1 MNASAN
7 NAQEL
12 PIVDG
17 ATRLYG
23 IIGDPIAQVKS
34 PEILTARIRATGRNA
49 LLLPM
54 HVKPDLFDET
64 VRGLKALANMDGI
77 VITVP
82 YKSRIVPF
90 VDRLTPTGERVGAI
104 NAMRREPDGNW
115 AGDMFDGKGMLIALR
130 EQGADPKGL
139 RVMLLGAGGAGSAIA
154 DAVADAGA
162 AALTIFDVDKAKAS
176 GLANRIVKWHPGCK
190 AGAGE
195 PTIDGIDIL
204 INATPIGMAEG
215 DPVPMKLG
223 KLDSKF
229 VVADVI
235 VKPGPTPFLQQAQAS
250 GCRIVG
256 GRAMIGG
263 QVSELLRFFG
273 IER

>member
-1 MNASAN
+1 MNTP
-7 NAQEL
+7 AQDL

-34 PEILTARIRATGRNA
+34 PEILTARIRAAGHNA

-64 VRGLKALANMDGI
+64 VHGLKALANLDGI

-82 YKSRIVPF
+82 YKPRIVPF
-90 VDRLTPTGERVGAI
+90 VDRLLPTGERVGAI
-104 NAMRREPDGNW
+104 NAMRREPDGSW
-115 AGDMFDGKGMLIALR
+115 SGDMFDGKGMLLALR

-162 AALTIFDVDKAKAS
+162 SGLTIFDVDKTKAGDLAK
-176 GLANRIVKWHPGCK
+176 RIAKWHPGCATK
-190 AGAGE
+190 AGE
-195 PTIDGIDIL
+195 PTVDGVDIL
-204 INATPIGMAEG
+204 INATPIGMGEG

-235 VKPGPTPFLQQAQAS
+235 VKPGPTLFLLQAQAS

-273 IER
+273 IES

>member
-7 NAQEL
+7 NAGDL

-34 PEILTARIRATGRNA
+34 PEILTARIRAARRNA

-54 HVKPDLFDET
+54 HVKPDLFDVT
-64 VRGLKALANMDGI
+64 VRGLKALANLDGI

-82 YKSRIVPF
+82 YKPTIVPY
-90 VDRLTPTGERVGAI
+90 VDRLLPTGERVGAI
-104 NAMRREPDGNW
+104 NAMRREPDGEW
-115 AGDMFDGKGMLIALR
+115 VGDMFDGKGMLRALQ

-162 AALTIFDVDKAKAS
+162 SSLTIFDVDKAKADA
-176 GLANRIVKWHPGCK
+176 LAKRVAKFHPGCK

-195 PTIDGIDIL
+195 PTAEGVDIL

-223 KLDSKF
+223 KLDPKF

-235 VKPGPTPFLQQAQAS
+235 VKPGPTPFLLQAQAS

>member
-1 MNASAN
+1 MNASSN
-7 NAQEL
+7 SEQDL

-34 PEILTARIRATGRNA
+34 PEILTARIRAARRNA

-64 VRGLKALANMDGI
+64 VRGLKALANLDGI

-82 YKSRIVPF
+82 YKPRIVPF
-90 VDRLTPTGERVGAI
+90 VDRLMPTGARVGAI
-104 NAMRREPDGNW
+104 NAMRREPNGEW
-115 AGDMFDGKGMLIALR
+115 VGDMFDGKGMLRALQD
-130 EQGADPKGL
+130 QGADPKGL

-162 AALTIFDVDKAKAS
+162 VGLTIFDVDKAKAS
-176 GLANRIVKWHPGCK
+176 GLAQRIAKSHPGC
-190 AGAGE
+190 AARFGE
-195 PTIDGIDIL
+195 PAVDGMDIL
-204 INATPIGMAEG
+204 INATPTGMAEG

-223 KLDSKF
+223 KLNSKF

-235 VKPGPTPFLQQAQAS
+235 VKPGPTPFLLQAQAC

-256 GRAMIGG
+256 GHAMIGG
-263 QVSELLRFFG
+263 QVSELMRFFG

>member
-1 MNASAN
+1 MSASATN
-7 NAQEL
+7 EDM

-34 PEILTARIRATGRNA
+34 PEILTARIRAAKRNA

-54 HVKPDLFDET
+54 HVKPELFDET
-64 VRGLKALANMDGI
+64 VRGLKALANLDGI

-82 YKSRIVPF
+82 YKPRIVPF
-90 VDRLTPTGERVGAI
+90 VDKLLPTGERVGAI
-104 NAMRREPDGNW
+104 NAMRREPDGTW
-115 AGDMFDGKGMLIALR
+115 VGDMFDGKGMLRGLQ

-162 AALTIFDVDKAKAS
+162 ASLTIFDVDKNRAEQLAK
-176 GLANRIVKWHPGCK
+176 RISKWHPGCK
-190 AGAGE
+190 AGAGVASA
-195 PTIDGIDIL
+195 DNMDIV

-215 DPVPMKLG
+215 DPLPMTFG
-223 KLDSKF
+223 KLDAKF
-229 VVADVI
+229 VAADVV
-235 VKPGPTPFLQQAQAS
+235 VKPGPTPFLRQAEAQ

>member
-1 MNASAN
+1 MNASA
-7 NAQEL
+7 QDL

-34 PEILTARIRATGRNA
+34 PEILTARIRAARRNA

-54 HVKPDLFDET
+54 HVKPELFDET
-64 VRGLKALANMDGI
+64 VRGLKALANLDGI

-82 YKSRIVPF
+82 YKARIVPF
-90 VDRLTPTGERVGAI
+90 VDKLMPTGERVGAI
-104 NAMRREPDGNW
+104 NAMRREPNGTW
-115 AGDMFDGKGMLIALR
+115 VGDMFDGKGMLLGLR

-162 AALTIFDVDKAKAS
+162 ASLTIFDMDTAKA
-176 GLANRIVKWHPGCK
+176 GELAKRIATFHPGCK
-190 AGAGE
+190 AAVGE
-195 PTIDGIDIL
+195 PMVDGIDIL
-204 INATPIGMAEG
+204 INATPIGMAES
-215 DPVPMKLG
+215 DPLPMKLG
-223 KLDSKF
+223 KLDPKF
-229 VVADVI
+229 VAADVI
-235 VKPGPTPFLQQAQAS
+235 VKPGPTPFLKQAEAC

>member
-1 MNASAN
+1 MSESPNKT
-7 NAQEL
+7 EM

-34 PEILTARIRATGRNA
+34 PEILTARIRAARRNA

-54 HVKPDLFDET
+54 HVKPDLFDES
-64 VRGLKALANMDGI
+64 VRGLKALANLDGI

-82 YKSRIVPF
+82 YKPRIVPF
-90 VDRLTPTGERVGAI
+90 VDRLMPTGERVGAI
-104 NAMRREPDGNW
+104 NAMRREPNGEW
-115 AGDMFDGKGMLIALR
+115 VGDMFDGKGMLRALHG
-130 EQGADPKGL
+130 QGADPKGL
-139 RVMLLGAGGAGSAIA
+139 CVMLLGAGGAGSAIA

-162 AALTIFDVDKAKAS
+162 VSLTVFDMDKVKGSNLAK
-176 GLANRIVKWHPGCK
+176 RIAEFHPGC
-190 AGAGE
+190 ATAFGE
-195 PTIDGIDIL
+195 PTVEGMDIL
-204 INATPIGMAEG
+204 INATPMGMAEG
-215 DPVPMKLG
+215 DPLPMKLG

-235 VKPGPTPFLQQAQAS
+235 VKPGPTPFLLQAQTH

-256 GRAMIGG
+256 GHAMIAG
-263 QVSELLRFFG
+263 QVSELMRFFG

>member
-1 MNASAN
+1 MNASADS
-7 NAQEL
+7 AKDL

-23 IIGDPIAQVKS
+23 IIGDPIEQVKS
-34 PEILTARIRATGRNA
+34 PEILTARIRAARRNA

-54 HVKPDLFDET
+54 HVKPELFDET
-64 VRGLKALANMDGI
+64 VRGLKALANLDGI

-82 YKSRIVPF
+82 YKARVVPF
-90 VDRLTPTGERVGAI
+90 VDKLMPTGERVGAI
-104 NAMRREPDGNW
+104 NAMRRERDGTW
-115 AGDMFDGKGMLIALR
+115 VGDMFDGKGMLRGLR
-130 EQGADPKGL
+130 EQGADPKGQ

-162 AALTIFDVDKAKAS
+162 ASLAIFDVDKAKA
-176 GLANRIVKWHPGCK
+176 GELARRIAKFHPGCE
-190 AGAGE
+190 ATAGE
-195 PTIDGIDIL
+195 PAIEGIDIL
-204 INATPIGMAEG
+204 INATPIGMAEN
-215 DPVPMKLG
+215 DPLPMKFG
-223 KLDSKF
+223 KLDPKF

-235 VKPGPTPFLQQAQAS
+235 VKPGPTPFLKQAEAC

-263 QVSELLRFFG
+263 QVSELLQFFG

>member
-1 MNASAN
+1 MNASADS
-7 NAQEL
+7 AQDL

-34 PEILTARIRATGRNA
+34 PEILTARIRAAQRNA

-54 HVKPDLFDET
+54 HVKPELFDET
-64 VRGLKALANMDGI
+64 VRGLKALANLDGI

-82 YKSRIVPF
+82 YKPRIVPF
-90 VDRLTPTGERVGAI
+90 VDRLMPTGERVGAI
-104 NAMRREPDGNW
+104 NAMRREPDGTW
-115 AGDMFDGKGMLIALR
+115 VGDMFDGKGMLRGLR

-162 AALTIFDVDKAKAS
+162 ASLAIFDVDKAKAGELAKRIAKFHS
-176 GLANRIVKWHPGCK
+176 GCQAT
-190 AGAGE
+190 AGE
-195 PTIDGIDIL
+195 PTVEGIDIL
-204 INATPIGMAEG
+204 INATPIGMAEN
-215 DPVPMKLG
+215 DPLPMKLG
-223 KLDSKF
+223 TLDPKF

-235 VKPGPTPFLQQAQAS
+235 VKSGPTPFLKQAEAC

-263 QVSELLRFFG
+263 QVSELLQFFG

>member
-1 MNASAN
+1 MNASADN
-7 NAQEL
+7 TDDL

-34 PEILTARIRATGRNA
+34 PEILTARIRAARRNA

-54 HVKPDLFDET
+54 HVKPELFDET
-64 VRGLKALANMDGI
+64 VHGLKALANLDGI

-82 YKSRIVPF
+82 YKPRIVPF
-90 VDRLTPTGERVGAI
+90 VDQLMPTGERVGAI
-104 NAMRREPDGNW
+104 NAMRREPDGTW
-115 AGDMFDGKGMLIALR
+115 VGDMFDGKGMLRGLR
-130 EQGADPKGL
+130 KQGADPKGL

-162 AALTIFDVDKAKAS
+162 ASLAIFDVDKAKAGELAKRIAKFHS
-176 GLANRIVKWHPGCK
+176 GCQAT
-190 AGAGE
+190 AGE
-195 PTIDGIDIL
+195 PTVEGIDIL
-204 INATPIGMAEG
+204 INATPIGMAEN
-215 DPVPMKLG
+215 DPLPMKLG
-223 KLDSKF
+223 KLDPKF

-235 VKPGPTPFLQQAQAS
+235 VKPGPTPFLKQAEAC

-256 GRAMIGG
+256 GRAMIAG
-263 QVSELLRFFG
+263 QVSELLQFFG

>member
-1 MNASAN
+1 MNASV
-7 NAQEL
+7 QDL

-34 PEILTARIRATGRNA
+34 PEILTARIRAAGRNA

-64 VRGLKALANMDGI
+64 VRGLKALANLDGI

-82 YKSRIVPF
+82 YKARIVPF
-90 VDRLTPTGERVGAI
+90 VDKLMPTGERVGAI
-104 NAMRREPDGNW
+104 NAMRREAGGTW
-115 AGDMFDGKGMLIALR
+115 VGDMFDGKGMLRGLR

-162 AALTIFDVDKAKAS
+162 ASLTIFDVDRAKA
-176 GLANRIVKWHPGCK
+176 GELAKRVARFHSGCK
-190 AGAGE
+190 ASASE
-195 PTIDGIDIL
+195 PTVEGIDIL

-215 DPVPMKLG
+215 DPLPMKLD
-223 KLDSKF
+223 KLDPKF
-229 VVADVI
+229 VAADVI
-235 VKPGPTPFLQQAQAS
+235 VKPGLTPFLKQAEAC

>member
-1 MNASAN
+1 MSASMN
-7 NAQEL
+7 NAEDL
-12 PIVDG
+12 PMVDG

-34 PEILTARIRATGRNA
+34 PEILTARIRAARRNA
-49 LLLPM
+49 LLLPL
-54 HVKPDLFDET
+54 HVKPELFDET
-64 VRGLKALANMDGI
+64 VHGLKALANLDGI

-82 YKSRIVPF
+82 YKARVVPF
-90 VDRLTPTGERVGAI
+90 VDRLMPTGERVGAI
-104 NAMRREPDGNW
+104 NAMRREPDGSW
-115 AGDMFDGKGMLIALR
+115 AGDMFDGKGMLRGLR

-154 DAVADAGA
+154 DAVAEAGA
-162 AALTIFDVDKAKAS
+162 ASLIVFDVDTAKGSA
-176 GLANRIVKWHPGCK
+176 LAGRIARFHPGCSAK
-190 AGAGE
+190 AGR
-195 PTIDGIDIL
+195 PTVESIDIL
-204 INATPIGMAEG
+204 INATPLGMADG
-215 DPVPMKLG
+215 DPLPMKLG
-223 KLDSKF
+223 KLDPKF

-235 VKPGPTPFLQQAQAS
+235 VKPGPTPFLKQAEAS

-263 QVSELLRFFG
+263 QASELLRFFG

>member
-1 MNASAN
+1 MNASMN
-7 NAQEL
+7 NAEEL

-34 PEILTARIRATGRNA
+34 PEILTARIRAARRNA
-49 LLLPM
+49 LLLPL
-54 HVKPDLFDET
+54 HVKPELFDET
-64 VRGLKALANMDGI
+64 VRGLKALANLDGI

-82 YKSRIVPF
+82 YKARVVPF
-90 VDRLTPTGERVGAI
+90 VDRLMPTGERVGAI
-104 NAMRREPDGNW
+104 TAMRREPDGSW
-115 AGDMFDGKGMLIALR
+115 AGDMFDGKGMLRALR

-139 RVMLLGAGGAGSAIA
+139 RGMLLGAGGAGSAIA

-162 AALTIFDVDKAKAS
+162 ASLIVFDVDTAKAS
-176 GLANRIVKWHPGCK
+176 ALASRIARFHPACAAK
-190 AGAGE
+190 AGE
-195 PTIDGIDIL
+195 PTVEGIDIL
-204 INATPIGMAEG
+204 INATPLGMADG
-215 DPVPMKLG
+215 DPLPMKLG
-223 KLDSKF
+223 KLDPKF

-235 VKPGPTPFLQQAQAS
+235 VKPGPTPFLKQAEAS

-263 QVSELLRFFG
+263 QASELLRFFG

>member
-1 MNASAN
+1 MNTP
-7 NAQEL
+7 AQDL

-17 ATRLYG
+17 ATKLYG

-34 PEILTARIRATGRNA
+34 PEILTARIRAAGRNA

-54 HVKPDLFDET
+54 HVKPDRFDET
-64 VRGLKALANMDGI
+64 VRGLKALANLDGI

-82 YKSRIVPF
+82 YKPRIVPF
-90 VDRLTPTGERVGAI
+90 VDRLLPTGERVGAI
-104 NAMRREPDGNW
+104 NAMRREPDGSW
-115 AGDMFDGKGMLIALR
+115 VGDMFDGKGMLLALR

-162 AALTIFDVDKAKAS
+162 ISLTIFDMDKAKAS
-176 GLANRIVKWHPGCK
+176 DLARRIAKFHPACK
-190 AGAGE
+190 ASAGE
-195 PTIDGIDIL
+195 PMVDGIDIL
-204 INATPIGMAEG
+204 INATPIGMAES

-229 VVADVI
+229 VAADVV
-235 VKPGPTPFLQQAQAS
+235 VKTGPTPFLKQAQAS

-273 IER
+273 IENQS

>member
-1 MNASAN
+1 MSTNM
-7 NAQEL
+7 QDL

-34 PEILTARIRATGRNA
+34 PEILTARMRAARRNA

-54 HVKPDLFDET
+54 HVRPELFDET
-64 VRGLKALANMDGI
+64 VRGLKALANLDGI

-82 YKSRIVPF
+82 YKPRILPF
-90 VDRLTPTGERVGAI
+90 VDKLFPTGERVGAI
-104 NAMRREPDGNW
+104 NAMRREPDGTW
-115 AGDMFDGKGMLIALR
+115 VGDMFDGKGMLRGLQ

-139 RVMLLGAGGAGSAIA
+139 RIMLLGAGGAGSAIA

-162 AALTIFDVDKAKAS
+162 TRLAIFDVDRKRAEE
-176 GLANRIVKWHPGCK
+176 LARRISKWHSGCVVV
-190 AGAGE
+190 AGE
-195 PTIDGIDIL
+195 PTVESIDIL
-204 INATPIGMAEG
+204 INATPIGMAEN
-215 DPVPMKLG
+215 DPLPMTLG
-223 KLDSKF
+223 KLDPKF
-229 VVADVI
+229 VAADVV
-235 VKPGPTPFLQQAQAS
+235 VKPGPTPFLRQAEEQ

-256 GRAMIGG
+256 GRAMIAG
-263 QVSELLRFFG
+263 QVSELMRFFG

>member
-1 MNASAN
+1 MNASATN
-7 NAQEL
+7 DQDF

-34 PEILTARIRATGRNA
+34 PEILTARIRAARRNA

-54 HVKPDLFDET
+54 HVKPDLFGET
-64 VRGLKALANMDGI
+64 VRGLKMLANLDGI

-82 YKSRIVPF
+82 YKPTIVPY
-90 VDRLTPTGERVGAI
+90 VDRLMPTGERVGAI
-104 NAMRREPDGNW
+104 NAMRREPDGSW
-115 AGDMFDGKGMLIALR
+115 VGDMFDGKGMLRALQ
-130 EQGADPKGL
+130 EQGADPKGK

-162 AALTIFDVDKAKAS
+162 AGLTVFDVDKAKA
-176 GLANRIVKWHPGCK
+176 GNLAERIAKFHAGCK
-190 AGAGE
+190 ANAGE
-195 PTIDGIDIL
+195 ATVNGIDIL
-204 INATPIGMAEG
+204 INATPMGMADG
-215 DPVPMKLG
+215 DPLPMKLG
-223 KLDSKF
+223 KLDPAF
-229 VVADVI
+229 VVADVV
-235 VKPGPTPFLQQAQAS
+235 VKPGPTPFLAQAQAS

-273 IER
+273 FEP

>member
-1 MNASAN
+1 MNSLAGD
-7 NAQEL
+7 AQDL

-17 ATRLYG
+17 GTRLYG

-34 PEILTARIRATGRNA
+34 PEILTARIRAARRNA

-64 VRGLKALANMDGI
+64 VRGLKALANLDGI

-82 YKSRIVPF
+82 YKPRIVPF
-90 VDRLTPTGERVGAI
+90 VDRLLPTGERVGAI
-104 NAMRREPDGNW
+104 NAMRREPDGQW
-115 AGDMFDGKGMLIALR
+115 VGDMFDGKGMLNALR
-130 EQGADPKGL
+130 AKDADPKGL

-162 AALTIFDVDKAKAS
+162 ASLVIFDVDKTKAGELAK
-176 GLANRIVKWHPGCK
+176 RIAKWHPGCEVK
-190 AGAGE
+190 AGE
-195 PTIDGIDIL
+195 PTVEGIDIL
-204 INATPIGMAEG
+204 INATPIGMADG
-215 DPVPMKLG
+215 DRLPMTLG
-223 KLDSKF
+223 NLDSKF
-229 VVADVI
+229 VAADVI
-235 VKPGPTPFLQQAQAS
+235 VKPGPTPFLRQAEAC

-256 GRAMIGG
+256 GRDMIGS